1 MNARYNA
8 YFYSREYMKESTKK
22 VEKANKDDFTRILP
36 LFIYTSNENAKDYYA
51 DFDKTIKKSSLVIH
65 RHAIMNPKTKEE
77 IPNACRWID
86 ENYMLIGKSHF
97 YKREFFT
104 ALEMF
109 EYVAKKYPNPEAKY
123 LGMLWM
129 IRTNNEIGSFSKSE
143 QIIDDLRNAEDFPKK
158 DKFFQSELAAV
169 SADFY
174 IKKSEYGGAIPQ
186 LTKAIEVTKK
196 KMTKARYTYV
206 LAQLYEKSGN
216 DSEASKY
223 YQMVPKYHPSYD
235 MEFNAKINHARL
247 HDVKN
252 GDTKAIK
259 KELARM
265 IKDEKN
271 KEFLDQIYYALAEIV
286 YKEKDIPLA
295 INYLD
300 KSIQESVSNN
310 GQKALS
316 YLKRADIYFEKTNYK
331 EAEANY
337 DSTMTVL
344 PKDYPDYDLIAEK
357 KKNLNALVANL
368 NIIALEDSVQRLAKM
383 SEKDRNAAIDGM
395 ISKVEEEEKKK
406 EEERQNE
413 LNNPPPQNQT
423 TTTTTQTNNSSWYF
437 YNPTTVSFG
446 VAEFTKKWGSRKLE
460 DNWRRSEK
468 AQDILAATATN
479 DDEEVVD
486 SVETKNKDVVSD
498 KGSKNKK
505 DRSFYLKKVPLTPD
519 AVAKSNVKIIDAYY
533 NAGSIYK
540 EQLLNNV
547 KATETFEELLKRFP
561 DNKYKISCYYQL
573 YRTCLVMNN
582 TTKADYYK
590 NILLKDYPDS
600 EYAKIIKN
608 PSYAKDIMASK
619 SEVEKFYAETYQLYS
634 EGKYSAALVNCQ
646 LADTSYAKSYLIP
659 QFDFVKALCIGRT
672 QDINSFE
679 SALTQ
684 VVIKYPKEPVKNRA
698 QEILDLI
705 RKQKTPESVAIDTL
719 AVTSAVV
726 DSTQAK
732 PKFIF
737 KEDGDY
743 YWVAI
748 IENGKGDI
756 NKFKTKLSDINEASF
771 GTKELNIS
779 SVFLDVTHQLVSVK
793 SFEGKADA
801 MNYYNFFKDN
811 KPAFADLEI
820 GTYKSFIISADNYI
834 IFYKDKNIGD
844 YQQFFTQ
851 NFK

>member
-1 MNARYNA
+1 
-8 YFYSREYMKESTKK
+8 
-22 VEKANKDDFTRILP
+22 
-36 LFIYTSNENAKDYYA
+36 
-51 DFDKTIKKSSLVIH
+51 
-65 RHAIMNPKTKEE
+65 
-77 IPNACRWID
+77 
-86 ENYMLIGKSHF
+86 
-97 YKREFFT
+97 
-104 ALEMF
+104 
-109 EYVAKKYPNPEAKY
+109 
-123 LGMLWM
+123 
-129 IRTNNEIGSFSKSE
+129 
-143 QIIDDLRNAEDFPKK
+143 
-158 DKFFQSELAAV
+158 
-169 SADFY
+169 
-174 IKKSEYGGAIPQ
+174 
-186 LTKAIEVTKK
+186 
-196 KMTKARYTYV
+196 
-206 LAQLYEKSGN
+206 
-216 DSEASKY
+216 
-223 YQMVPKYHPSYD
+223 
-235 MEFNAKINHARL
+235 
-247 HDVKN
+247 
-252 GDTKAIK
+252 
-259 KELARM
+259 
-265 IKDEKN
+265 
-271 KEFLDQIYYALAEIV
+271 
-286 YKEKDIPLA
+286 
-295 INYLD
+295 
-300 KSIQESVSNN
+300 
-310 GQKALS
+310 
-316 YLKRADIYFEKTNYK
+316 
-331 EAEANY
+331 
-337 DSTMTVL
+337 
-344 PKDYPDYDLIAEK
+344 
-357 KKNLNALVANL
+357 L

-756 NKFKTKLSDINEASF
+756 NKFKTKLS
-771 GTKELNIS
+771 
-779 SVFLDVTHQLVSVK
+779 
-793 SFEGKADA
+793 
-801 MNYYNFFKDN
+801 
-811 KPAFADLEI
+811 
-820 GTYKSFIISADNYI
+820 
-834 IFYKDKNIGD
+834 
-844 YQQFFTQ
+844 
-851 NFK
+851 